1 MSKSLRSR
9 KIIAIIGL
17 MGVGKT
23 TLGKKL
29 AEKLGYYFVDSDLEI
44 EDREKKSITQ
54 IFAAQGEKYFREV
67 EKKVIEEIVARE
79 EQAILSLG
87 GGAFMNEEIREI
99 LQQKAIVIWL
109 EAPLEVILHRL
120 GGKTNRPL
128 LNNKNKREVLEDLA
142 SKRYPIYA
150 LADFKVETVNGGQE
164 LSLNKI
170 VNFIKELENLRS

>member
-1 MSKSLRSR
+1 M
-9 KIIAIIGL
+9 
-17 MGVGKT
+17 
-23 TLGKKL
+23 
-29 AEKLGYYFVDSDLEI
+29 
-44 EDREKKSITQ
+44 
-54 IFAAQGEKYFREV
+54 
-67 EKKVIEEIVARE
+67 
-79 EQAILSLG
+79 SLG